1 MFQLLNSKFISIYLP
16 IQCLWNYSNWKCLFP
31 QADSLP
37 YSDWQKL
44 GLLKQRPSYDS
55 GVYFSET
62 CRPTQEEKVLMSD
75 LDKRT
80 GISVKEVALTKLAEP
95 GDTKK
100 YQSDNEI
107 EQFIQVSYVLKLL
120 FPTLEKHVFQ

>member
-1 MFQLLNSKFISIYLP
+1 
-16 IQCLWNYSNWKCLFP
+16 
-31 QADSLP
+31 
-37 YSDWQKL
+37 
-44 GLLKQRPSYDS
+44 
-55 GVYFSET
+55 
-62 CRPTQEEKVLMSD
+62 MSD

-107 EQFIQVSYVLKLL
+107 EQFIRVSYVLKLL